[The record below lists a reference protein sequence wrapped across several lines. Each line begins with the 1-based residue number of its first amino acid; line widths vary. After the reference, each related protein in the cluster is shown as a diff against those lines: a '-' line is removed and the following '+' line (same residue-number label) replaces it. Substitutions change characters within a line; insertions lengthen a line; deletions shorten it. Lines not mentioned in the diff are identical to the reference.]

1 MVPLSPRIVF
11 SSKKMVKIGAI
22 KFSPGILY
30 QTEVIKDNEKE
41 KRKIFNS
48 LFLKKNDKQ

>member
-11 SSKKMVKIGAI
+11 SSKKIVKIGAR

-30 QTEVIKDNEKE
+30 QTEIIKDNEKE
-41 KRKIFNS
+41 KIKIFKS
-48 LFLKKNDKQ
+48 LFLKKNVKQ